1 MRKLL
6 SLAKQKAARAT
17 RETVVVC
24 KYNNNNNTTNFWI
37 YKLLTPTV
45 N

>member
-1 MRKLL
+1 MLKLL
-6 SLAKQKAARAT
+6 TLAKQKATRAT

-24 KYNNNNNTTNFWI
+24 KYNNNNNTKNCWI
-37 YKLLTPTV
+37 YKLLTPPV